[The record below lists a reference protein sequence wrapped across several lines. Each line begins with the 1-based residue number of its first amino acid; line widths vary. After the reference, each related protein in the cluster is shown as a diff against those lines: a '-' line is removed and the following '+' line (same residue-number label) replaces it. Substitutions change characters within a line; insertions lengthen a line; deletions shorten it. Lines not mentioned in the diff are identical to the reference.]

1 MGFLSSSRTVWIP
14 FASSPSV
21 ILSEHEPAAADEGE
35 STCPGTPWKD
45 PDYAKSNDTAS
56 GNSHENLF
64 MMGFTTF
71 AVVRF
76 SSVSSVV
83 NVLTLPLLFSVSP
96 RLRGELV
103 SGGRP

>member
-1 MGFLSSSRTVWIP
+1 MGFFSSSTVWIP

-21 ILSEHEPAAADEGE
+21 ILSEHELAAADEGE
-35 STCPGTPWKD
+35 SKD

-56 GNSHENLF
+56 GNSYENLF

-71 AVVRF
+71 AVLRF

-83 NVLTLPLLFSVSP
+83 NVLTLPLLFSVP
-96 RLRGELV
+96 PCLRGEVLTLT
-103 SGGRP
+103 SGVRS